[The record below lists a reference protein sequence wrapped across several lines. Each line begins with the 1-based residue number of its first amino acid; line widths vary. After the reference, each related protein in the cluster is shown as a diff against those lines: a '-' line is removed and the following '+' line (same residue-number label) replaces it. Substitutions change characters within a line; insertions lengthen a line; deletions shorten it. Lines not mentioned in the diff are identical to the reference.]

1 MSYQPVVYFWL
12 EKLKKLR
19 KNAKIF
25 VRFESILT
33 KNSVTEKYF
42 AKRMLILFVF
52 SVRTVRQLTNDR
64 QFAFFGADPREEIM
78 VLERGI
84 LQ

>member
-1 MSYQPVVYFWL
+1 M
-12 EKLKKLR
+12 
-19 KNAKIF
+19 I
-25 VRFESILT
+25 
-33 KNSVTEKYF
+33 
-42 AKRMLILFVF
+42 ILFVF

-84 LQ
+84 IQ